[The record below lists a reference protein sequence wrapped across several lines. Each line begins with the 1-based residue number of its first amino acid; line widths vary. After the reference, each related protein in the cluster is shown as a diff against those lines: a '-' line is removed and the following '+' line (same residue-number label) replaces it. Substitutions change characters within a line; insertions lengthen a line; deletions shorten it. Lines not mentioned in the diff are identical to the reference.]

1 MITAGVDIGSLTAKA
16 VILKD
21 SRISGFAVIPGGHDV
36 TAAAAHALGLAL
48 EKAGLRLEDLTFLVA
63 TGYGRA
69 KVTMAQKTVTEITC
83 DARGTHC
90 LFPEA
95 GMIID
100 IGGQDSK
107 VISLDDKGRVVDFA
121 MNDKCAAGTGRFLEV
136 MAHALGIEL
145 DQLGPVSLKH
155 KKAVAISSMCTV
167 FAESEVVSLIAEGY
181 AREDI
186 LNGLHQ
192 SIAGRIAA
200 MAQGQRIEKLIMV
213 GGGVAKNTGVVKAL
227 EERLKVKVKVP
238 PEPQIVAALG
248 AAICAQEMAEKQGV
262 KEAQI

>member
-1 MITAGVDIGSLTAKA
+1 M
-16 VILKD
+16 
-21 SRISGFAVIPGGHDV
+21 
-36 TAAAAHALGLAL
+36 AL
-48 EKAGLRLEDLTFLVA
+48 EKAGLRLEDLKAVVA

-69 KVTMAQKTVTEITC
+69 KVPMAGKTVTEITC
-83 DARGTHC
+83 DARGTNF

-107 VISLDDKGRVVDFA
+107 VISLDNRGRVLDFA

-136 MAHALGIEL
+136 MAHALAIDL
-145 DQLGPVSLKH
+145 DQLGPVSLKY
-155 KKAVAISSMCTV
+155 KKAVVISSMCTV
-167 FAESEVVSLIAEGY
+167 FAESEVVSLIAEGV

-192 SIAGRIAA
+192 AIAGRIAA
-200 MAQGQRIEKLIMV
+200 MTQGQKVEKVIMV

-227 EERLKVKVKVP
+227 EEKLKAKVKVP

-248 AAICAQEMAEKQGV
+248 AAICAQEMAAK
-262 KEAQI
+262 

>member
-1 MITAGVDIGSLTAKA
+1 MITAGIDIGSLTAKA
-16 VILKD
+16 VVLKD
-21 SRISGFAVIPGGHDV
+21 GVISGYAIMPAGTDV
-36 TAAAAHALGLAL
+36 MTSAGRVLERAL
-48 EKAGLRLEDLTFLVA
+48 EKAAIRQEALAAVVS

-69 KVTMAQKTVTEITC
+69 KVPLAGKSVTEITC
-83 DARGTHC
+83 DARGAHF

-95 GMIID
+95 ALVID

-107 VISLDDKGRVVDFA
+107 VISLDARGRVVDFA

-136 MAHALGIEL
+136 MARALEIDL

-155 KKAVAISSMCTV
+155 RKSVVISSMCTV

-192 SIAGRIAA
+192 AIAGRVAA
-200 MAQGQRIEKLIMV
+200 MAQGLKVEKAVILC
-213 GGGVAKNTGVVKAL
+213 GGVAKNTGVVQAL
-227 EERLKVKVKVP
+227 EDKLKVKVKVP
-238 PEPQIVAALG
+238 PEPQILAALG
-248 AAICAQEMAEKQGV
+248 AAICAQETAEKSQRS
-262 KEAQI
+262 

>member
-16 VILKD
+16 VILD
-21 SRISGFAVIPGGHDV
+21 DTGIAGYAIMPAGADV
-36 TAAAAHALGLAL
+36 SAAAETVLDQALSKAKMKRPRLA
-48 EKAGLRLEDLTFLVA
+48 AVCA
-63 TGYGRA
+63 TGYGRG
-69 KVTMAQKTVTEITC
+69 KVTGAGKSVTEITC
-83 DARGTHC
+83 DARGTHY
-90 LFPEA
+90 LVPGA

-107 VISLDDKGRVVDFA
+107 VISLDPGGRVSDFA

-136 MAHALGIEL
+136 MAQALGIPLEE
-145 DQLGPVSLKH
+145 LGPVSLRH
-155 KKAVAISSMCTV
+155 KKSVVISSMCTV

-192 SIAGRIAA
+192 AIASRIAA
-200 MAQGQRIEKLIMV
+200 MARGLRMEKTVVV
-213 GGGVAKNTGVVKAL
+213 GGGVAKNSGVVKAL
-227 EERLKVKVKVP
+227 EANLNVKVKVP

-248 AAICAQEMAEKQGV
+248 AAICAKDMVGH
-262 KEAQI
+262 

>member
-21 SRISGFAVIPGGHDV
+21 NNIAGYMVMPAGSDVRAVSERV
-36 TAAAAHALGLAL
+36 LVKALDN
-48 EKAGLRLEDLTFLVA
+48 AGLKLEELAAVVA

-69 KVTMAQKTVTEITC
+69 KVPLAGKSITEITC
-83 DARGTHC
+83 DAIGTHY

-95 GMIID
+95 GMVID

-107 VISLDDKGRVVDFA
+107 VISLDSSGRVIDFV

-136 MAHALGIEL
+136 MSRALEIDLE
-145 DQLGPVSLKH
+145 QLGPVSLKH
-155 KKAVAISSMCTV
+155 RKTVVLSSMCTV

-192 SIAGRIAA
+192 AIASRVSA
-200 MAQGQRIEKLIMV
+200 MARGLRVEPESKGKSPAGASNRCGAGSGYLRA
-213 GGGVAKNTGVVKAL
+213 GYSRPVKSVL
-227 EERLKVKVKVP
+227 PGYGIIR
-238 PEPQIVAALG
+238 
-248 AAICAQEMAEKQGV
+248 
-262 KEAQI
+262 

>member
-16 VILKD
+16 VVLKD
-21 SRISGFAVIPGGHDV
+21 NKIAGYAVMPTGPDV
-36 TAAAAHALGLAL
+36 TAVAGRALAQAL
-48 EKAGLRLEDLTFLVA
+48 ERAELQQTDLGVVVA

-69 KVTMAQKTVTEITC
+69 KVPVAGKSMTEITC
-83 DARGTHC
+83 DARGAHYM
-90 LFPEA
+90 FPEA

-107 VISLDDKGRVVDFA
+107 VISLDAAGRVIDFA

-136 MAHALGIEL
+136 MARALEIEL

-155 KKAVAISSMCTV
+155 KKSVVISSMCTV

-181 AREDI
+181 AQEDI

-192 SIAGRIAA
+192 AIASRIAA
-200 MAQGQRIEKLIMV
+200 MARGLRVEKTVMV
-213 GGGVAKNTGVVKAL
+213 GGGVAKNTGVVRAL
-227 EERLKVKVKVP
+227 EEKLKVKVKVP

-248 AAICAQEMAEKQGV
+248 AAICAQEIAFK
-262 KEAQI
+262 

>member
-16 VILKD
+16 VVLKD
-21 SRISGFAVIPGGHDV
+21 GDIAGYAVMPAGPDV
-36 TAAAAHALGLAL
+36 TAVAGRALAQAL
-48 EKAGLRLEDLTFLVA
+48 ERAGLRRDDLAAVVA

-69 KVTMAQKTVTEITC
+69 KVPLADKSVTEITC
-83 DARGTHC
+83 DARGTHYLC
-90 LFPEA
+90 PEA
-95 GMIID
+95 GMVID

-107 VISLDDKGRVVDFA
+107 AISLDPAGRVIDFA

-136 MAHALGIEL
+136 MARALEIEL

-155 KKAVAISSMCTV
+155 RKTVVISSMCTV

-192 SIAGRIAA
+192 AIASRISA
-200 MAQGQRIEKLIMV
+200 MAQGLRIEKAVMLA
-213 GGGVAKNTGVVKAL
+213 GGVAKNTGVVKAL
-227 EERLKVKVKVP
+227 EDKLKVKIKVP

-248 AAICAQEMAEKQGV
+248 AAICAQEIAAKS
-262 KEAQI
+262 